1 MSLASRWSRLTV
13 LVLLFG
19 LVGAASVVARSD
31 APQPYQMVSSIPSIM
46 DGQPLRTFM
55 FDRTS
60 NRLFAGNTVGLYSSD
75 LSVATPKVT
84 GPLARGIMTAI
95 DVAPD
100 LGRVFYAAVDEI
112 GFVSERGGPPVKISS
127 RNAWDLVYEPTRHEV
142 YVAFEHAAQVLVFDA
157 TTGDQRATIDL
168 PGWNAFEL
176 EAVPG
181 RVFMM
186 LGGKDGLYSID
197 AATHKIA
204 SWEVKGSFIT
214 PGDLQADPS
223 GRYLFMARSG
233 EIDEVDIATHAVVGR
248 VAMFGTPS
256 IGFDADSHV
265 LIAAW
270 PDLTRIGQRLVVLQ
284 PSPNGLTLLAT
295 LKNESTGRSRVV
307 RTNRGFLQIADL
319 RYLVWSATR
328 AASTR

>member
-1 MSLASRWSRLTV
+1 
-13 LVLLFG
+13 
-19 LVGAASVVARSD
+19 
-31 APQPYQMVSSIPSIM
+31 MVSSIPSVM
-46 DGQPLRTFM
+46 DGHPLRTFI

-60 NRLFAGNTVGLYSSD
+60 NRLFAGNVVGLYMSD
-75 LSVATPKVT
+75 LSVAKPKVT

-112 GFVSERGGPPVKISS
+112 GYVSERGGPAVKISS
-127 RNAWDLVYEPTRHEV
+127 RNGWDIVYEPTRHEV
-142 YVAFEHAAQVLVFDA
+142 YVAFEHTAQVLVFDA
-157 TTGDQRATIDL
+157 TTGDQRAAVEL

-176 EAVPG
+176 EAIPG

-197 AATHKIA
+197 AATHKIEP
-204 SWEVKGSFIT
+204 WEVKGPFIT

-223 GRYLFMARSG
+223 GQYLFMARSG
-233 EIDEVDIATHAVVGR
+233 EIDEVNIATHAVVGR

-256 IGFDADSHV
+256 ISFDADSHV
-265 LIAAW
+265 LVAAW
-270 PDLTRIGQRLVVLQ
+270 PDVTRLADRLMVFR
-284 PSPNGLTLLAT
+284 PAADGLSLLAT

-307 RTNRGFLQIADL
+307 RTNRGFLQIGDL

-328 AASTR
+328 GTQTP